1 MLFILRQYQRNVENL
16 LCHFY
21 SQIAQLKSA
30 ITKQFTD
37 FETLLQLD
45 FFMPFFY
52 LQLFFFF
59 LILFETNYGQCIHMD
74 N

>member
-52 LQLFFFF
+52 LQFFFF
-59 LILFETNYGQCIHMD
+59 FFHSL
-74 N
+74 